1 MPIDDVQ
8 YLLRN
13 SEVEEMVTYV
23 DSSQRNKT
31 LYPSPNGYA
40 ITFSEPFR
48 DVVGVNVLNCL
59 TPRTVYNV
67 DVGNNKL
74 RIRFMDTG
82 AWETVAFPPLD
93 YTLDDLLVYWSSFLA
108 DRYTDPSRLTVTA
121 VADDLWASGMVYVRS
136 DVAFELDLT
145 ASTIREVIGMDE
157 PCTLARD
164 RVNYVYQGIGL
175 AQSIRDAGAITTFDF
190 AYTEAIATASD
201 VAPQTV
207 TLPNAY
213 EIESVTV
220 TCELIRALTVTDAA
234 GATIM
239 TLTKRAQVDVKQWR
253 FAADN
258 STYAS
263 LKAGATYTVSAALRL
278 AGPTTYV
285 DVVTITDA
293 ASAGANLWLTGMA
306 ANSAASSAR
315 SFLLSVQVSAP
326 TYTIYPPGLVSL
338 AGERCVLLRCPEIE
352 QHINGSYIYGNNSP
366 GLALITLGTTG
377 FSTQRMDFTS
387 ITYRNFHPIGKLM
400 QVTFRFETTS
410 GELYNFKGVNHTI
423 VLAIKYLVHRKQ
435 GPFDDRVLNANYNP
449 DYLAYMIAHEPVAP
463 LPAGAQH
470 EEDIDEFF
478 DKRYEISD
486 ASGSDSEVDINLCGK

>member
-164 RVNYVYQGIGL
+164 RVNYVYQGICL